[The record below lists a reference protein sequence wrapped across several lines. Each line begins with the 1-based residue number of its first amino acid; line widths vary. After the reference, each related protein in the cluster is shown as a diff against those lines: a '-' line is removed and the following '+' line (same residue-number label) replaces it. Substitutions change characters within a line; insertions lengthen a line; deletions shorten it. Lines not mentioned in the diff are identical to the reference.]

1 MKINLGISVLH
12 LRPFDLQGIAK
23 GGPGVNVLSNRRAV
37 NTPDRSACQD
47 KAVYSANLCSPK
59 VHRQCAALPMC
70 TGSVLLS
77 QGSGSR

>member
-37 NTPDRSACQD
+37 NTPDRSGQD

-70 TGSVLLS
+70 TDSVLLS